1 MCIRDSVYINGEP
14 IAWIDAKH
22 FYGAD
27 VDFQRK
33 KMRKQMNRYIDE
45 WGSGA
50 IVFRHGFSE
59 NLYMP
64 GVLMLDSSPVDLD
77 RLDSD

>member
-1 MCIRDSVYINGEP
+1 
-14 IAWIDAKH
+14 
-22 FYGAD
+22 
-27 VDFQRK
+27 
-33 KMRKQMNRYIDE
+33 MRKQMNRYIDE

-64 GVLMLDSSPVDLD
+64 GVLMLDSSQVDLT